1 MLMDMKPDAKFKP
14 CAPAQSRL
22 YAIGDVHGRLDLLDD
37 LLGQIAED
45 AQAPATPKRRVLVLL
60 GDLIDRGPDSKG
72 VLDRMVQLTQGQ
84 GLWGQK
90 LWGQL
95 FNAPLLPG
103 FEIHILKGNHEDSML
118 RFLASDGEGE
128 QWRANGGNEALKSYG
143 LDPRQSPQA
152 LRAALLNA
160 LPKTHRRL
168 LRDLKLAHVEGDYA
182 FVHAGVKPGIPWA
195 EQSESDLLW
204 IRTEFT
210 KSDANFGYCVVHG
223 HSPVDV
229 PEVRSNRIAIDT
241 RAWASGVL
249 TCLVLEDANQRFLNT

>member
-1 MLMDMKPDAKFKP
+1 MLMDMKPDAKLKP

-37 LLGQIAED
+37 LLGQIAQD
-45 AQAPATPKRRVLVLL
+45 ATPPTTPKRRVLVLL

-72 VLDRMVQLTQGQ
+72 VLDRMVQLTQDQ
-84 GLWGQK
+84 R

-95 FNAPLLPG
+95 FNTTLLPG

-118 RFLASDGEGE
+118 RFLADDSEGE

-143 LDPRQSPQA
+143 LDPLQSPQA

-168 LRDLKLAHVEGDYA
+168 LRGLKLAHVEGDYA
-182 FVHAGVKPGIPWA
+182 FVHAGVKPGIPWT
-195 EQSESDLLW
+195 EQSENDLLW
-204 IRTEFT
+204 IRADFT
-210 KSDANFGYCVVHG
+210 KSEANFGYCVVHG

-229 PEVRSNRIAIDT
+229 PEVRSNRIGIDT

-249 TCLVLEDANQRFLNT
+249 TCLVLEDDTQRFLNT